1 MAEPTWLYIYEGV
14 PREGNDRRD
23 VYIGIGKSMGRVFE
37 AHNPD
42 AEKLRDTEGTL
53 VRQTIEPIS
62 SRKDAL
68 KAEATAIHVASLIG
82 LNPIY
87 DCADEDGLFDQ
98 EAPKVTNIQ
107 GKKTTKHLG
116 TAIYTRKGEVS
127 RDDLSHTVIVP
138 ISPKL
143 IEGRSSAFGGNSRE
157 EFVERAA
164 GYWNIA

>member
-53 VRQTIEPIS
+53 VRQTIEHFS

-82 LNPIY
+82 MNPIY

-107 GKKTTKHLG
+107 GKKQQSIWAPPSTHERERSVGMICL
-116 TAIYTRKGEVS
+116 IQ
-127 RDDLSHTVIVP
+127 LSFLFLQ
-138 ISPKL
+138 S
-143 IEGRSSAFGGNSRE
+143 
-157 EFVERAA
+157 
-164 GYWNIA
+164 